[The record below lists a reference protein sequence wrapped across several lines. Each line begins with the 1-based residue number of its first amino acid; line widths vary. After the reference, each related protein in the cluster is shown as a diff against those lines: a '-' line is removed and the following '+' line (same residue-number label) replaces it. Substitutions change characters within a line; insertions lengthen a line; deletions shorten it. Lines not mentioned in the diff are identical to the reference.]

1 MEVVQRRKNAS
12 SDARSVVTDGKTA
25 GRKNFAH
32 GPLMSFQ
39 FMNNVIITL
48 LIETYYFWQ
57 RKQLLTFLAC
67 TTLSLKRPTAV
78 NESTS
83 TQPHFLAGKL
93 QYRLMNAEAHSE
105 YVSQVIGLSAWIAK
119 YSINV
124 PVPSAFLA
132 PSVSVRRIKQI
143 GSGCAPSKH
152 IHFRP
157 HLVSIST
164 QPHHC
169 PCILLH
175 QFLH

>member
-1 MEVVQRRKNAS
+1 VEFISRALPAYCSDGHSTVIYKSTSRCVTLSSSFDRPRWTEIMDVVQRRKNAS

-57 RKQLLTFLAC
+57 RKQLLTSLAC
-67 TTLSLKRPTAV
+67 TTLSHRRTTAV

-83 TQPHFLAGKL
+83 AQAHFLACKV

-105 YVSQVIGLSAWIAK
+105 YVGQVIGLSA
-119 YSINV
+119 
-124 PVPSAFLA
+124 
-132 PSVSVRRIKQI
+132 
-143 GSGCAPSKH
+143 
-152 IHFRP
+152 
-157 HLVSIST
+157 
-164 QPHHC
+164 
-169 PCILLH
+169 
-175 QFLH
+175 